1 MQEKLEKVNVEME
14 WNFTQILNILI
25 NIDSFL
31 VQISQLGWKVC
42 SL

>member
-14 WNFTQILNILI
+14 WNFTQILI